1 MKKILKEW
9 KIFLKEN
16 SRLEMDPEI
25 IKHLR
30 LILFGKLD
38 YPQLYKY
45 PDGGS
50 AYDSYMAIVNSSGLV
65 KQKEAELLGLQDA
78 RKQTEKRTPERKKIN
93 KNIDKLGLE
102 MANITGGLS
111 YYWVRHMVDKKHPD
125 KNRTEREQALVWI
138 AQQKFDVF
146 IEQLTE
152 EQREDFR
159 ESYTEYLGFQ
169 EGSIGFSPVGKRRAQ
184 MMGGEQV
191 MDVYLANEGRQ
202 IVLAIIEN
210 WANPG
215 V

>member
-1 MKKILKEW
+1 
-9 KIFLKEN
+9 
-16 SRLEMDPEI
+16 
-25 IKHLR
+25 
-30 LILFGKLD
+30 
-38 YPQLYKY
+38 
-45 PDGGS
+45 
-50 AYDSYMAIVNSSGLV
+50 
-65 KQKEAELLGLQDA
+65 
-78 RKQTEKRTPERKKIN
+78 
-93 KNIDKLGLE
+93 

-111 YYWVRHMVDKKHPD
+111 YYWVKHMVNKRNPD
-125 KNRTEREQALVWI
+125 KNKVEREQALASI

-159 ESYTEYLGFQ
+159 ENYTEYLGFN
-169 EGSIGFSPVGKRRAQ
+169 EGSIGFSPVGRRRAQ

-215 V
+215 A